1 MQSSTPGPHQE
12 SSDNNKS
19 AQAQPENNPDPRVP
33 LPPLAPPASSTP
45 ARDSLIQAENTRILI
60 SPPSP
65 TPPSPTL
72 PSPTPPSPTLPS
84 PTLPNPPPP
93 SPTLPNPTPP
103 SPTLPGHLTP
113 GIPTPEHLPASSTEA
128 VWKVPAIVFAGI
140 ALVLLFALLFTY
152 QQGKDW
158 EEEANELEQQN
169 NTLQNNLTDSEVDVS
184 NLEKR
189 QTELAAEKASIED
202 ERKELQILASVLAE
216 AMFASQECSINLN
229 KVIAILFESRES
241 AYLPSGPAVEKTLD
255 ETIESCEKADELF
268 ESIMAKVELAE

>member
-1 MQSSTPGPHQE
+1 M
-12 SSDNNKS
+12 
-19 AQAQPENNPDPRVP
+19 
-33 LPPLAPPASSTP
+33 
-45 ARDSLIQAENTRILI
+45 
-60 SPPSP
+60 
-65 TPPSPTL
+65 
-72 PSPTPPSPTLPS
+72 
-84 PTLPNPPPP
+84 
-93 SPTLPNPTPP
+93 
-103 SPTLPGHLTP
+103 
-113 GIPTPEHLPASSTEA
+113 
-128 VWKVPAIVFAGI
+128 
-140 ALVLLFALLFTY
+140 LFTY

-268 ESIMAKVELAE
+268 ESIMEKVELAE